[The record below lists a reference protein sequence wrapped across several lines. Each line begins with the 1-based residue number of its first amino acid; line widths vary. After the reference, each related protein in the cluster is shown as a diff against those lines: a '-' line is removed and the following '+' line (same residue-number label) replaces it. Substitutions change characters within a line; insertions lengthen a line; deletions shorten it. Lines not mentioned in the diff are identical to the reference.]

1 MEHYAIPRVSQV
13 QNTCLLVA
21 ISDAI
26 RGVVWS
32 LAVTILNPIDQIYAP
47 RSAPAS
53 AVSWTLCLKDYTAEC
68 FRQTQSSKVTRGFW
82 WHSNVLIRS
91 TAREFQRHSTKNR
104 VVFLVERTCLHSQG
118 LDFIHS
124 LSRVSL
130 WLTFTPLTTCQTFS
144 RSARTS

>member
-21 ISDAI
+21 ILDAI
-26 RGVVWS
+26 RGVAWS
-32 LAVTILNPIDQIYAP
+32 LAVTIINPIDQIYAP
-47 RSAPAS
+47 RSASAS

-91 TAREFQRHSTKNR
+91 AAREFQQHSTKNR
-104 VVFLVERTCLHSQG
+104 VAFQVERNCLHSQG
-118 LDFIHS
+118 LDFLLS
-124 LSRVSL
+124 LSRASL
-130 WLTFTPLTTCQTFS
+130 WLTSTPLTTCQTFS
-144 RSARTS
+144 RSADTS